1 MTVSDA
7 MIWEG
12 FKTTPYQH
20 QLEVW
25 ERSKD
30 AEFHALLLEMGTGK
44 SKVLLDTISWL
55 AGRGQIRGAL
65 IVAPKGVYLNWVSDQ
80 IPKHLPD
87 PLRRRVIAWN
97 PAPGKARDAE
107 KAHALQPGDF
117 VILVMNIEAL
127 STKKGCDYAQ
137 AFLRAHRCLF
147 AIDESTTI
155 KNSGAARTKAALRL
169 ARLAPYRRV
178 LTGSPITKSPLDAYA
193 QTQFLKMGA
202 LGFSSIYSFRN
213 RYAETE
219 KDFVTDGQGKRRE
232 FTVITGFRRLD
243 ELNKKLMSFSS
254 RVLKKDCL
262 DLPEKVY
269 QVRHVELTDAQRR
282 AYAEMRD
289 EGITLIRAAESAG
302 EPRPAIAQV
311 AITQILRLHQILCG
325 HLTTIDGDMVELP
338 SNRVDELLE
347 VLEEVEGK
355 ALIWANYRHD
365 HDVIR
370 RALVKAYGSES
381 VAVYSGE
388 TIAAERPEIVRRFQD
403 PNDPLRWFVGQPRTG
418 GYGLTLTAASTV
430 VYFSNN
436 WDLEVRLQS
445 EDRAHRIGQ
454 INRVNYVD
462 LMVPGTVDERI
473 VRGLNAKMSLAAQVM
488 GEGWKE
494 WLV

>member
-1 MTVSDA
+1 MSVSDYR
-7 MIWEG
+7 
-12 FKTTPYQH
+12 FKTAPYEH
-20 QLEVW
+20 QLAAW

-30 AEFHALLLEMGTGK
+30 EAYWALLLEMGTGK
-44 SKVLLDTISWL
+44 SKVLLDTIGHL
-55 AGRGQIRGAL
+55 AAHDEIRAAL
-65 IVAPKGVYLNWVSDQ
+65 IVAPKGVYMNWVSDQ
-80 IPKHLPD
+80 IPKHLD
-87 PLRRRVIAWN
+87 ERLAKRVLAWN
-97 PAPGKARDAE
+97 SAPGKARDAE
-107 KAHALQPGDF
+107 KAQLLRPGDF
-117 VILVMNIEAL
+117 AILVMNIEAL
-127 STKKGCDYAQ
+127 STAKGFAYAQ

-155 KNSGAARTKAALRL
+155 KNATSKRTKNCVRL
-169 ARLAPYRRV
+169 GRLAPYRRI
-178 LTGSPITKSPLDAYA
+178 LTGSPITKSPLDAYT
-193 QTQFLKMGA
+193 QTEFLKPGA

-219 KDFVTDGQGKRRE
+219 KDYVTGGDGKRRE
-232 FTVITGFRRLD
+232 FTVITGFRRLE
-243 ELNKKLMSFSS
+243 ELNRKLMSFSS

-262 DLPEKVY
+262 DLPDKVY
-269 QVRHVELTDAQRR
+269 QVRHVELTDEQRR

-289 EGITLIRAAESAG
+289 EGITLIRNAEKAG
-302 EPRPAIAQV
+302 EPRPAVAQV

-325 HLTTIDGDMVELP
+325 HLTTIDGDVVELP

-370 RALVKAYGSES
+370 RALVKAYGSDS

-388 TIAAERPEIVRRFQD
+388 TRADERPVIVQRLQD

-418 GYGLTLTAASTV
+418 GYGLTLTGASTV
-430 VYFSNN
+430 VYYSNN

-454 INRVNYVD
+454 TNKVNYVD
-462 LMVPGTVDERI
+462 LMVPGTVDEKI
-473 VRGLNAKMSLAAQVM
+473 VRALNAKLSLAAQVM